1 VASGSSGP
9 IARPR
14 ARALAR
20 AAACAA
26 ALVAALATGP
36 ARAADPYPG
45 IGRPATAGE
54 LAAWGTEVRPDLRGL
69 PPGQGSVAA
78 GQVLWEARCASCHG
92 VFGESNEWMAPLVG
106 GTTSEDMQR
115 GRVARLSDLS
125 YPERT
130 SLMKLATVS
139 TLWDTIARSM
149 PWNAPGTLT
158 ADETYAVSAYLLHL
172 GDIVDAGFVLDARS
186 MADVQQRLPNRNGLS
201 TAHALWPGGGLPGST
216 QRPDTHARACM
227 RGCPPPRAVV
237 GFPAGHARDTHGN
250 LAEQNR
256 LVGAQHGAATPS
268 VTPR

>member
-1 VASGSSGP
+1 MSSC
-9 IARPR
+9 RK
-14 ARALAR
+14 
-20 AAACAA
+20 AAAAFALLGAA
-26 ALVAALATGP
+26 AAGQAGDA
-36 ARAADPYPG
+36 YPG
-45 IGRPATAGE
+45 IGRAATASE
-54 LAAWGTEVRPDLRGL
+54 LAAWDRDVRPDFKGL
-69 PPGQGSVAA
+69 PAGRGSVAE
-78 GQVLWEARCASCHG
+78 GQPLWEARCAACHG

-227 RGCPPPRAVV
+227 RGCRRRAQSSVFPPAMRATRTATW
-237 GFPAGHARDTHGN
+237 PNRTASSARST
-250 LAEQNR
+250 
-256 LVGAQHGAATPS
+256 AQRRRA
-268 VTPR
+268 